1 MTKVS
6 EAIELIELRD
16 QEIINHMVAKAG
28 ANGELTV
35 DQLLALYP
43 YTNPEVPR
51 EERLA
56 LLCLAHTKKNNFA
69 PKLTFSG
76 RCEVLALCRK
86 GLPKDAIASAYNIDR
101 RTVTHIQNPIS
112 THYKKVRE
120 EELALGKDRFME
132 TYLTSE
138 IIDKVMAYIEKT
150 KIKPVNSKHASGK
163 AGVHTIKGE
172 MCSYAHRVV
181 IQWRENEEG
190 QIPGW
195 YYCDLDGEY
204 PDRWFS
210 SGKESLKTSFAC
222 YIAMQSEIADK
233 MPGGMA

>member
-6 EAIELIELRD
+6 EALELIEPRD
-16 QEIINHMVAKAG
+16 QEIIHHMVAKAG

-43 YTNPEVPR
+43 YTNPEMPR

-56 LLCLAHTKKNNFA
+56 LLCLAHTRKNNFA

-101 RTVTHIQNPIS
+101 RTVTHIQNPVS

-120 EELALGKDRFME
+120 EELVLGKDRFIE
-132 TYLTSE
+132 TYLTDE
-138 IIDKVMAYIEKT
+138 IINKVMIYVATSKT
-150 KIKPVNSKHASGK
+150 KKVANNKH
-163 AGVHTIKGE
+163 
-172 MCSYAHRVV
+172 
-181 IQWRENEEG
+181 
-190 QIPGW
+190 
-195 YYCDLDGEY
+195 
-204 PDRWFS
+204 
-210 SGKESLKTSFAC
+210 
-222 YIAMQSEIADK
+222 
-233 MPGGMA
+233 